1 LALAVA
7 IIFSQ
12 QGHEPRT
19 KTVAKKRKPPIVQ
32 QVEPQE
38 RAPAVRQQKEADLEL
53 IARYRREL
61 KDIQNGIEAT
71 KEQMATTRK
80 LRAIRSAD
88 GMPPTLAELQENT
101 RRLNQGDPE
110 MKAYADKLSSLQD
123 RESELELLI
132 EKVSR

>member
-1 LALAVA
+1 MRKRRRTKWLPVWFLGGAGGIACLALAVA

-38 RAPAVRQQKEADLEL
+38 RAPAVRQPKEADLEL

-71 KEQMATTRK
+71 KEQNGDNAQTTGDQIGGWN
-80 LRAIRSAD
+80 AS
-88 GMPPTLAELQENT
+88 NT
-101 RRLNQGDPE
+101 RRTAGKHPT
-110 MKAYADKLSSLQD
+110 A
-123 RESELELLI
+123 ESGR
-132 EKVSR
+132 S